1 MSLPDKVKIVEVGP
15 RDGLQNESVFVPT
28 PVKIEFINYLSQT
41 GLKYI
46 EAGSFVS
53 KARIPQLADGEEVFA
68 GIERDAG
75 IDYSALVPNVK
86 GLERAAASHVSS
98 IAIFASASE
107 SFSQKNINCS
117 IDESFARYQ
126 AVITE
131 AKSHNIRVRG
141 YLSCVLGCPYEG
153 NVNPKDVATHAKTLV
168 DMGVDEISLGD
179 TIGVGT
185 AKQTKHLVETVSQQ
199 VPIGSIAMHFHNT
212 YGQAL
217 TNIYQSLLCGVSIF
231 DSSTAGLGGCPYANG
246 ATGNVATEDVL
257 YLLNGLDIDTG
268 IDLLKIVKTGNFLCE
283 KIGKANQSNVANALL

>member
-28 PVKIEFINYLSQT
+28 AIKIDFINYLSQT
-41 GLKYI
+41 GLKFI
-46 EAGSFVS
+46 EAGSLVS
-53 KARIPQLADGEEVFA
+53 KARIPQLADGEAVFT
-68 GIERDAG
+68 GIERDKQ

-86 GLERAAASHVSS
+86 GLERAIASNVNS
-98 IAIFASASE
+98 IAIFASSSE

-117 IDESFARYQ
+117 IDESFTRYQ
-126 AVITE
+126 AVIDE
-131 AKSHNIRVRG
+131 AKNKQLPVRG

-153 NVNPKDVATHAKTLV
+153 KIDPQAVASHARALFE
-168 DMGVDEISLGD
+168 MGVDEISLGD

-185 AKQTKHLVETVSQQ
+185 AKQTRALIEAVSKH
-199 VPIGSIAMHFHNT
+199 VPIDKIAMHFHNT

-217 TNIYQSLLCGVSIF
+217 TNIFQSLQCGVSIF

-268 IDLLKIVKTGNFLCE
+268 IDLLKIVKAGNFLCE
-283 KIGKANQSNVANALL
+283 KIQKPNQ